1 MQSVSRTQLGPNNQK
16 KKFALFRGGEAA
28 LSILVPIPQDD
39 LASAEMAY
47 FLSLPFHIAV
57 SRFVSDS
64 WIYCYILSE
73 KFSTEQSKVKT
84 HSYLNI

>member
-1 MQSVSRTQLGPNNQK
+1 MIQKEKNCSQMQSVSRAQLGPNNQK

-47 FLSLPFHIAV
+47 FFILAISYCSLAV
-57 SRFVSDS
+57 CQR
-64 WIYCYILSE
+64 
-73 KFSTEQSKVKT
+73 
-84 HSYLNI
+84 